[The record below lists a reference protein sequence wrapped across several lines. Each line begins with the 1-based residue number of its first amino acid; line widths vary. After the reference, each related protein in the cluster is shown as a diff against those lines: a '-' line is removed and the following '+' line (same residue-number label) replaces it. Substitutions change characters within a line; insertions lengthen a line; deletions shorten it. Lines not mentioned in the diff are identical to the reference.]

1 MDSNFKAQEKRIMEV
16 FPKEME
22 DISKS
27 IETLEL
33 YKEFLEKNIEYPAKL
48 TGIEDFDW
56 EEFYVLGPGS
66 KREYEELKKN
76 QPSYSDIFIM
86 KKIDDEI
93 DEDYGLLAKVTRE
106 KDKKKFE
113 IPLADLKAVDKKS
126 KNYKL
131 LDDYSVWFV
140 NY

>member
-48 TGIEDFDW
+48 TGIEEFDW

-106 KDKKKFE
+106 NDKKKFE